1 MPYADLPG
9 AVVATPPATST
20 LWQKLAYVAACAVA
34 GAVLGVPAGWVWLQ
48 VADPPSA
55 ALTSTGAYF
64 GELERNQQVEVTLWF
79 FVVGV
84 ALGLVAGL
92 VVGWFGHRHGLATV
106 AAVLALC
113 AAAAWVSEW
122 IGADVF
128 GPDEQAQLADA
139 RVGSQITLKVRLGTG
154 IAYLGWPIGGLLGAL
169 ATIFGWPRQ
178 RQFLTRTPT
187 SSSVITHRVQ

>member
-1 MPYADLPG
+1 MPYADLPA
-9 AVVATPPATST
+9 AVVGSPPSST
-20 LWQKLAYVAACAVA
+20 VPQKLTYVVGCAIA
-34 GAVLGVPAGWVWLQ
+34 GAVLGVPAGLLWLK

-64 GELERNQQVEVTLWF
+64 GDLERNQQVGVTLWF

-92 VVGWFGHRHGLATV
+92 VVGWFGHRHGLTTV
-106 AAVLALC
+106 VAVLALC
-113 AAAAWVSEW
+113 ATAAWVTKW
-122 IGADVF
+122 TGADVF

-139 RVGSQITLKVRLGTG
+139 HVGSHITLEVKLGTR
-154 IAYLGWPIGGLLGAL
+154 IAYLGWPIGGLLGGL
-169 ATIFGWPRQ
+169 AAIFGWPRQ
-178 RQFLTRTPT
+178 RSSLPWTAT